1 MKSTNIFDACREG
14 NIKFVKNKLSQDVDL
29 SELNDYGLTALHCAA
44 IGSDGTNPKINLE
57 ILKLLIEAGSELEMK
72 SSDGR
77 TALYL
82 LAEFSQ
88 TIAPVQYLID
98 QGAETDIYDVHGNSI
113 VENAMMPDV
122 QELLSKLTGFA
133 IPEEPEP
140 SPEPVK
146 MKSKN
151 WKKAKVDI
159 DLVFEKLN
167 ASNLIALQD
176 AGYTQSD
183 GFSDCS
189 EAFYKNPQKDTIKG
203 FCFYTRQDL
212 ERAKE
217 TSMLMLG
224 YWGAP
229 DGEDKSTESIGNLI
243 IETFKQAN
251 FNVQW
256 SGKASD
262 RPYVLLHKYADKN

>member
-1 MKSTNIFDACREG
+1 MQNTNIFDACREG
-14 NIKFVKNKLSQDVDL
+14 NLEFVKNKLSQDVDL
-29 SELNDYGLTALHCAA
+29 SEINDYGLTALHCAA
-44 IGSDGTNPKINLE
+44 IGSDGTDPKINLE
-57 ILKLLIEAGSELEMK
+57 ILKLLIEAGSKIEMK
-72 SSDGR
+72 TSDGR

-82 LAEFSQ
+82 LAEFSPS
-88 TIAPVQYLID
+88 IISVQYLID
-98 QGAETDIYDVHGNSI
+98 AGANVNTTDAHGNTI
-113 VENAMMPDV
+113 VENAMVPEV
-122 QELLSKLTGFA
+122 QELLSQLINVAVPKET
-133 IPEEPEP
+133 EPEFE
-140 SPEPVK
+140 SIK

-151 WKKAKVDI
+151 WKNAKSDL
-159 DLVFEKLN
+159 DLVFEKLTTLG
-167 ASNLIALQD
+167 LIALQD

-189 EAFYKNPQKDTIKG
+189 ESFYKNPQKDTIKG

-217 TSMLMLG
+217 TSTLMLG

-262 RPYVLLHKYADKN
+262 RPYVLLHKYAAKT